1 MISWQGVYDTQH
13 QSPMPKETGGSEP
26 LRRAAAV
33 VKVGWGSSW
42 GTTSNFSDNVEITNN
57 GSLNTTYGS
66 IMSWSESNG
75 QYSKYVRRR
84 SPTGYDPITSLSTN
98 GIHTLVS
105 NGSELG
111 NIKAMVFNKSTNV
124 PYMLNWCTNDFT
136 YIPDGLGKIS
146 EAGIID
152 IGYGRSGIVEKNGIE
167 FVFNIGDVLLDGET
181 IKFIER
187 ADTLPVTSIEE
198 LNLSVR
204 TDTLYLSPQIEL
216 IFSDYYYV
224 VNSEKADSLL
234 SNDFN
239 INFKCELVKLSTGE
253 VVGEFEEVNY
263 NKSNLEEYGY
273 QGYLVD
279 CSGIE
284 AGDYYLRLTSS
295 VNEEVNLSL
304 SDIQMDNV
312 VLEKSK
318 LNIRNFKGETLPIEY
333 ALEQN
338 YPNPFNPTTTIRYQ
352 LPKDGMVTLKVYDI
366 LGAEVVTLVNEEK
379 VAGKYEVNF
388 NAATLASG
396 VYIYRL
402 SVNDFVN
409 VKKMVLLK

>member
-1 MISWQGVYDTQH
+1 
-13 QSPMPKETGGSEP
+13 
-26 LRRAAAV
+26 
-33 VKVGWGSSW
+33 
-42 GTTSNFSDNVEITNN
+42 
-57 GSLNTTYGS
+57 
-66 IMSWSESNG
+66 
-75 QYSKYVRRR
+75 
-84 SPTGYDPITSLSTN
+84 
-98 GIHTLVS
+98 
-105 NGSELG
+105 
-111 NIKAMVFNKSTNV
+111 
-124 PYMLNWCTNDFT
+124 
-136 YIPDGLGKIS
+136 
-146 EAGIID
+146 
-152 IGYGRSGIVEKNGIE
+152 
-167 FVFNIGDVLLDGET
+167 VLLNGET

-204 TDTLYLSPQIEL
+204 TDTLNLNPQSEL

-224 VNSEKADSLL
+224 VNSVKADSLL
-234 SNDFN
+234 SNEFN
-239 INFKCELVKLSTGE
+239 VNFKCELVKLSTGE

-263 NKSNLEEYGY
+263 NKNNLEEYGY

-284 AGDYYLRLTSS
+284 AGEYYLRLTSS
-295 VNEEVNLSL
+295 VNEAVGLSL
-304 SDIQMDNV
+304 SDIQMDDV

-318 LNIRNFKGETLPIEY
+318 LNVKNFRGESIPIEY

-338 YPNPFNPTTTIRYQ
+338 YPNPFNPTTTIRFQ
-352 LPKDGMVTLKVYDI
+352 IPKDGMVTLKVYDI
-366 LGAEVVTLVNEEK
+366 LGAEVATLVNEEK

-402 SVNDFVN
+402 NVKEYVN

>member
-1 MISWQGVYDTQH
+1 
-13 QSPMPKETGGSEP
+13 MPKETGGSEP

>member
-1 MISWQGVYDTQH
+1 
-13 QSPMPKETGGSEP
+13 MPKETGGSEP

-204 TDTLYLSPQIEL
+204 TDTLYLSPQSEL